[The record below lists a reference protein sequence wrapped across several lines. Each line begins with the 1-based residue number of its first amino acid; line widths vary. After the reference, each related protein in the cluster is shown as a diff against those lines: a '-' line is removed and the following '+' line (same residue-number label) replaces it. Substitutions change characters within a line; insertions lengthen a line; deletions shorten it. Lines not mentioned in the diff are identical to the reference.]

1 MSNFFHGKMF
11 AKISELDE
19 SFGPYDSLNLTDE
32 FVVVNDNITKKI
44 TGLNLTESIVSIG
57 NLASKA
63 YVDAVVDGAPELLNT
78 LNEIAAALNDDS
90 NFASN
95 IINSIATKL
104 PTASFGL
111 EFWNALEGVT
121 TFHIAE
127 DTNLYYT
134 QARFDTAIAAK
145 TTADVAE
152 GSNLYY
158 TQARFDTALAAKTTS
173 DVAEGS
179 NLYWTLAR
187 FNAALATKTTSDL
200 AEGDNLYFTE
210 QRVLDIIA
218 SQSIHILDN
227 GALAFGRGAGQV
239 SSQREG
245 AVAIGT
251 ESGIDTQGQF
261 SVAVGAAAGREL
273 QGAQAVAVG
282 NGAGFIAQ
290 GSEAVAIGVHAGWTN
305 QGESAVAIGVQ
316 AGEYTQ
322 STRAV
327 AIGYNAGTNTQGEN
341 AVAIGSYAGAGG
353 QGEFAVAIGFAA
365 GGNNQA
371 PSTIILNATPVGVGG
386 VTGQTNSF
394 YVAPIRNAAGT
405 SGVLQYNS
413 STSEVS
419 YSNTITVDSNIWIFG
434 TDGTLTLPAEPT
446 SDGHAATKGYVDNQV
461 DTVVAGQGFAT
472 LGYVEDAIGDA
483 LDNYKSDRLVSGSK
497 EVILQSNGYI
507 RLVNGAQL
515 YDYGSGT
522 GNGYGITDAA
532 NSTYIGYDP
541 SDTLGAL
548 HMDSYTGGNIRIRTT
563 TLPNTY
569 KDWLFESN
577 GALTLPAMPTSTNH
591 AATKGYVDDAIDTA
605 ELDGGDF

>member
-95 IINSIATKL
+95 IISSINTKL
-104 PTASFGL
+104 PTANFGL
-111 EFWNALEGVT
+111 EFWSALEGVT
-121 TFHIAE
+121 TFNIVE

-134 QARFDTAIAAK
+134 QARFDA
-145 TTADVAE
+145 
-152 GSNLYY
+152 
-158 TQARFDTALAAKTTS
+158 ALAAKTT
-173 DVAEGS
+173 
-179 NLYWTLAR
+179 T
-187 FNAALATKTTSDL
+187 ALV
-200 AEGDNLYFTE
+200 EGDNLYFTE
-210 QRVLDIIA
+210 QRVLDA
-218 SQSIHILDN
+218 M
-227 GALAFGRGAGQV
+227 
-239 SSQREG
+239 SSQPADRLISGGFEAVLDGDILTVPGSVIFAGGSIGAYDGEG
-245 AVAIGT
+245 NNGLT
-251 ESGIDTQGQF
+251 LQGNIDT
-261 SVAVGAAAGREL
+261 
-273 QGAQAVAVG
+273 
-282 NGAGFIAQ
+282 
-290 GSEAVAIGVHAGWTN
+290 GV
-305 QGESAVAIGVQ
+305 
-316 AGEYTQ
+316 
-322 STRAV
+322 
-327 AIGYNAGTNTQGEN
+327 
-341 AVAIGSYAGAGG
+341 
-353 QGEFAVAIGFAA
+353 
-365 GGNNQA
+365 
-371 PSTIILNATPVGVGG
+371 
-386 VTGQTNSF
+386 
-394 YVAPIRNAAGT
+394 YVRT
-405 SGVLQYNS
+405 Y
-413 STSEVS
+413 
-419 YSNTITVDSNIWIFG
+419 TVDLSGGEPAYSEKVWEFG
-434 TDGTLTLPAEPT
+434 VDGTLTLPADPTSLLHAATKGYVDSQINTIESDRLTNGSFEAVLQSDGTLVLPVSPT
-446 SDGHAATKGYVDNQV
+446 SDNHAATKGYVDNQV

-497 EVILQSNGYI
+497 EVVLQSNGYI

-515 YDYGSGT
+515 YDYESGT

-532 NSTYIGYDP
+532 NGTYIGYDP

-577 GALTLPAMPTSTNH
+577 GALTLPAVPTSANH
-591 AATKGYVDDAIDTA
+591 AATKGYVDDAIVAA
-605 ELDGGDF
+605 ELDGGEF